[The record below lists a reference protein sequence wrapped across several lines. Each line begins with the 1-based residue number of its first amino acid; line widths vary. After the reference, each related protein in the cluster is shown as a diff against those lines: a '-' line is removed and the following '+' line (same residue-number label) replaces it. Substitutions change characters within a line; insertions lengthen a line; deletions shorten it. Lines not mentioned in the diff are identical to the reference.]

1 MKNYILNILND
12 AIKKGQKEQDDS
24 SYDIAFLKEIIEKV
38 TNTKEYFYT
47 YVLDLDDDLIKELTR
62 HITPE
67 EKQESLFASIIYLK
81 NLCEIN
87 KKEEVEIPLS
97 ENQEEIL
104 YQLLELIKNVIK
116 KDEKRENSN
125 QKNYKKYGQK
135 YEQLLNKLKNEKEIS
150 IEDYDIIEE
159 LILKNEKGDVY
170 KVLNDVVDYLNSYNY
185 RLLPKNIQVE
195 PEIEISEDTEEVI
208 IKGEEQ
214 PEEEIKEVKKSKKN
228 HKIDIFKPQ
237 SFVLEEEPIKP
248 KKEKKNKK
256 IEVIKEEIE
265 EQKSNNIEQVNQ
277 KDPLSLIGLSHIELN
292 KYCTNLLDEGL
303 NEDLIPFYNETIKP
317 LMFENNYNSIISIL
331 CLSDL
336 NTITILFNYFKELN
350 LSQKTIKEL
359 LNRATQI
366 FFTKNK
372 DTFKNNVNVI
382 SKYNPDINK
391 LVELNITYFY
401 NTPEYNQNKINILEE
416 NGINISKV
424 LEIKPQILAISIDKL
439 LKNIDL
445 LNKYN
450 LTIKDDEYDSISI
463 ISSPNLNIMI
473 DTFIEAGFSTY
484 FIHDGLRNIRSL
496 IIKRIFYAFKNNL
509 NVWNEN
515 YSLDRINPTYEEWI
529 NKERRTLTEDET
541 INLLNGYPLL
551 EYIESSKRP
560 IFFTDVNSAQ
570 IRRKYEFK
578 FGNNVISRLKVYS
591 IFNVLVNHNVF
602 EKEAL
607 SYAITYN
614 SNLNSSE
621 YEQIKNEILRK

>member
-104 YQLLELIKNVIK
+104 YQLLELIKGVIK

-150 IEDYDIIEE
+150 IEDYDLIEE

-170 KVLNDVVDYLNSYNY
+170 KILNDVVDYLNSYNY
-185 RLLPKNIQVE
+185 RLFPKNVQVE

-208 IKGEEQ
+208 IKGEKQ
-214 PEEEIKEVKKSKKN
+214 PKEEIKVVKKSKKN
-228 HKIDIFKPQ
+228 NKIDIFKPQ

-248 KKEKKNKK
+248 KKRNKNKA
-256 IEVIKEEIE
+256 IKKEIE
-265 EQKSNNIEQVNQ
+265 EPKSNDIEQINQ
-277 KDPLSLIGLSHIELN
+277 KDPLSLIGISHIELN
-292 KYCTNLLDEGL
+292 EYCINLLNEGL

-336 NTITILFNYFKELN
+336 NTITNLFNYFKEIN

-372 DTFKNNVNVI
+372 NAFENNVNI
-382 SKYNPDINK
+382 INKYNPDLNK
-391 LVELNITYFY
+391 LIELNITYFY

-424 LEIKPQILAISIDKL
+424 LEIKPQILAINIDKI

-515 YSLDRINPTYEEWI
+515 YLPNRINPTYEEWI

-541 INLLNGYPLL
+541 INLFNGYPLL

-607 SYAITYN
+607 FYAITYN